1 MLVVSSAA
9 LTLARLAPGDQFAD
23 FGGSQAVADA
33 ERHRLGLDRPW
44 AVQYADWLSHV
55 VRLDFGTS
63 LSYRRPVRALVTERA
78 LNTILLGTC
87 ALLLA
92 TGFGLAAGTIS
103 GGARGG
109 RAGTALGVLSAILLS
124 VPSIVISFLLLLLAA
139 VTGALPVGGF
149 PPPSGT
155 WVGDLAMRARY
166 LVLPTVALALPLAAS
181 LERLQ
186 ANAIREALAQP
197 AIHAARARGLSDDRL
212 LWKHALRLSLSST
225 LSIYGL
231 VVASLL
237 SGSFVVEVVMS
248 WPGLGALMYEALLA
262 RDLFLV
268 AGCAAAVSLFL
279 SIGVMAS
286 DVALVIAD
294 PRREAGR

>member
-1 MLVVSSAA
+1 M
-9 LTLARLAPGDQFAD
+9 
-23 FGGSQAVADA
+23 
-33 ERHRLGLDRPW
+33 
-44 AVQYADWLSHV
+44 
-55 VRLDFGTS
+55 
-63 LSYRRPVRALVTERA
+63 
-78 LNTILLGTC
+78 
-87 ALLLA
+87 
-92 TGFGLAAGTIS
+92 
-103 GGARGG
+103 
-109 RAGTALGVLSAILLS
+109 LSAILLS

-149 PPPSGT
+149 RRPPGRGSATSRCGRDTWCCRPSPWPCRWRRRWSGCRRT
-155 WVGDLAMRARY
+155 RF
-166 LVLPTVALALPLAAS
+166 
-181 LERLQ
+181 
-186 ANAIREALAQP
+186 REALAQP
-197 AIHAARARGLSDDRL
+197 AIHAARARGLSDNRL

-286 DVALVIAD
+286 DVALVIVD